1 MQALA
6 TLEDITHQLKQAGEI
21 QTPSMIALGARVL
34 AIVNKLT
41 DHQYLLCV
49 LSITGLDSTIA
60 ENILMRLK
68 AGRQYLKTDFKIH
81 TASESPCADHCRVFA
96 LSGTETEYKG
106 QCQHHHTITC
116 DRCEDLKNAI
126 SDLQL
131 AVDSSEVHLR

>member
-1 MQALA
+1 M
-6 TLEDITHQLKQAGEI
+6 
-21 QTPSMIALGARVL
+21 
-34 AIVNKLT
+34 
-41 DHQYLLCV
+41 Y

-60 ENILMRLK
+60 DNILMRLK

-96 LSGTETEYKG
+96 LSWKETEYKG
-106 QCQHHHTITC
+106 QCQNQHTISC
-116 DRCEDLKNAI
+116 DRCEDLKNAV